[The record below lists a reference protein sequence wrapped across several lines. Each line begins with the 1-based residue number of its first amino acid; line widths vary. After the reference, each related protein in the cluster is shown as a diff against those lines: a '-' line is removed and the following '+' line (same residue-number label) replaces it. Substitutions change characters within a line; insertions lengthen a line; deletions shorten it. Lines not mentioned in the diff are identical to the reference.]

1 MSTETESMK
10 ETFLTERIT
19 LGSGALPP
27 GAKIE
32 IVERAA
38 FADKLFLSLKA
49 WGEASGAVLETRLLW
64 CFDRGG
70 VNYCILAYSASF
82 DEDQPRTALIVLRL
96 TDIDTLCT
104 LKPVELNELDCS
116 QIVRT
121 RPLIQE
127 QEARSYLG
135 GFTALD
141 I

>member
-1 MSTETESMK
+1 MNTEMESMK

-19 LGSGALPP
+19 LGADTLPP

-38 FADKLFLSLKA
+38 FAGKLFLSLKA
-49 WGEASGAVLETRLLW
+49 WGEACGAVLETRLLW
-64 CFDRGG
+64 CFEQGG

-96 TDIDTLCT
+96 SDIDTLCT
-104 LKPVELNELDCS
+104 LKPAELKELDCS

-127 QEARSYLG
+127 QEASSYLG
-135 GFTALD
+135 DFAAVD

>member
-1 MSTETESMK
+1 MNTETETMK

-19 LGSGALPP
+19 IGADTLPA

-38 FADKLFLSLKA
+38 FAGKLFLSLKA
-49 WGEASGAVLETRLLW
+49 WGEACGAVLETRLLW
-64 CFDRGG
+64 CFDLGG

-96 TDIDTLCT
+96 TDVDTLIT
-104 LKPVELNELDCS
+104 IDPVELKELGCA
-116 QIVRT
+116 QIVRS

-127 QEARSYLG
+127 SEASSYLG
-135 GFTALD
+135 SFTALD